1 MSWALV
7 TCALSVDEN
16 PSAGLVK
23 LRWNGA
29 AAVPLTDEVVGAR

>member
-1 MSWALV
+1 MLETLASSLEV
-7 TCALSVDEN
+7 K

-29 AAVPLTDEVVGAR
+29 DALPLTDEELALR